1 MTQSW
6 TDEAPP
12 RGGRAMPVDGVPDM
26 VELSR
31 LWMLGVTVEDDG
43 TASGPGLWED
53 SYLAECQCPEPC
65 PRDHENE

>member
-1 MTQSW
+1 
-6 TDEAPP
+6 
-12 RGGRAMPVDGVPDM
+12 MPVDGVPDM